1 MLGNTQHKVFSGHDQ
16 HKKAKEFQTEN
27 SVVTGQKDKQEVV
40 FNHYLQHI
48 GTTQGMSSEF

>member
-1 MLGNTQHKVFSGHDQ
+1 MTNIRKQRNFIHSL
-16 HKKAKEFQTEN
+16 QTEN